1 MFVGEIVNIGNSYFV
16 YLPSVPRKQKV
27 YPVSSTEAL
36 KILNNQES
44 KVVECELISSTNESD
59 EQVEY
64 TAHIIMSLKKNKND
78 EENY

>member
-1 MFVGEIVNIGNSYFV
+1 MYIGEIINIGNSYFV

-36 KILNNQES
+36 KVLNNQDS
-44 KVVECELISSTNESD
+44 KVVECELISDTNESD

-64 TAHIIMSLKKNKND
+64 TARIIMSLKKNKND